1 MGYVMQ
7 VDKITMKNRS
17 ELEAKQAFSN
27 TNIPPI
33 LVYQMGK
40 VGSQTVYHSLI
51 NAMIPNPVMHL
62 HFISEDLPDHI
73 DTHEKAGISVPY
85 HLFLGEAVR
94 NILLKNPHSAC
105 KIISLVRDPIAFTVS
120 DLFQNP
126 YFASGDVMLGSGNI
140 DPEKARI
147 YLEGELK
154 KPETFEYV
162 DEWFDREIKRVFDI
176 DVFEESFP
184 VELGYAVYK
193 KKNVEVLILR
203 LEDLSDKGPYVIS
216 KFLGLDNPLKLTNSN
231 VRNRTAGAGIYQ
243 RVLQEVRFD
252 PSLCREIYT
261 RRFVKHF
268 YSNSMIERFIS
279 RWSGA
284 GNRTPV

>member
-1 MGYVMQ
+1 MQ
-7 VDKITMKNRS
+7 DDKATMKDRS

-27 TNIPPI
+27 TDIPPI

-51 NAMIPNPVMHL
+51 SARIPNPVMHL
-62 HFISEDLPDHI
+62 HFISEDLPDHV
-73 DTHEKAGISVPY
+73 DMHEKAGVPVPY

-94 NILLKNPHSAC
+94 NILLKKPLSAC

-126 YFASGDVMLGSGNI
+126 YFASGDVRLENGNI

-176 DVFEESFP
+176 DVFAGSFP
-184 VELGYAVYK
+184 LEHGYAVYK
-193 KKNVEVLILR
+193 RKNVEVLILR

-216 KFLGLDNPLKLTNSN
+216 KFLGLNHPLRLMNAN
-231 VRNRTAGAGIYQ
+231 VRNRTGGANIYQ
-243 RVLQEVRFD
+243 RVLQDVRFD

-268 YSNSMIERFIS
+268 YSKSMIERFIS
-279 RWSGA
+279 RWTGQNS
-284 GNRTPV
+284 